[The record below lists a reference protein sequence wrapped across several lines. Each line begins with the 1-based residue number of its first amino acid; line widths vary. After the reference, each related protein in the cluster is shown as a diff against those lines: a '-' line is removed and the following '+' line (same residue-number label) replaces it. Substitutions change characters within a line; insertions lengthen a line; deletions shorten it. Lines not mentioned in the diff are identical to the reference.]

1 MKSAIAASSPF
12 RSGHRS
18 RRMALF
24 FKVELSASAHILL
37 QFWRVVSRERRE
49 RRWFAPRHERGETAG
64 LAIVLFD
71 EGVAFAGERF
81 EVLTIQNPH
90 RAASVFDYAF
100 SLKHAGRHSD
110 AWPVRAQHRG
120 EEVVRDWDNS

>member
-49 RRWFAPRHERGETAG
+49 RRWFALRARARRVRSVV
-64 LAIVLFD
+64 VLFD

-81 EVLTIQNPH
+81 EFFPIQNSDE
-90 RAASVFDYAF
+90 AASVFDYAF

-110 AWPVRAQHRG
+110 
-120 EEVVRDWDNS
+120 